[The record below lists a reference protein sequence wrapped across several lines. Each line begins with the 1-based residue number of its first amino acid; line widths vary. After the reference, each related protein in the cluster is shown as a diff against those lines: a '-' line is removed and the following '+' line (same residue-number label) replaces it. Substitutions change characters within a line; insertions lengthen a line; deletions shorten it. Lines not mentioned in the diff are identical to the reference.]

1 MTSERSGRLH
11 TAIPWRLSIII
22 EWANT
27 IWNGEDRAQQL
38 LDRLAEE
45 WQAICGNHYPSDLP
59 AAAIEFLRQRAPR
72 VELLIVS
79 GVAGVTALE
88 ADIRRRLP
96 ESFDVSIHV
105 AEGLEYYP
113 LKNFGA
119 GLAHGNLLL
128 FVDSD
133 VLPEK
138 GWLAHLLGCFA
149 RGDIHVVSG
158 QTYVEPKDFIS
169 RTFALGWSYELRDT
183 AAGLFAPRKFYAN
196 NIAFRAQVFHAS
208 GFPPVGLR
216 SRGAC
221 SQLGRTL
228 RGRGIEVWEDRATG
242 VDHPPPMGLRHITI
256 RALVHGR
263 DYYLH
268 DPRQRAFTGVTRATR
283 IARQRLIRGYKQTLR
298 HWRTVGL
305 RRQQVPAAMAVM
317 SYYYAVVVLGGLLTH
332 VRPSLTLRF
341 RL

>member
-1 MTSERSGRLH
+1 MGKYVLERRVASG
-11 TAIPWRLSIII
+11 A
-22 EWANT
+22 
-27 IWNGEDRAQQL
+27 L
-38 LDRLAEE
+38 LDRLGEE
-45 WQAICGNHYPSDLP
+45 WQDICADRYLDTLP
-59 AAAIEFLRQRAPR
+59 AAAIEFLQRRTPLL
-72 VELLIVS
+72 ELLIVS
-79 GVAGVTALE
+79 GTAGVTVLE

-96 ESFDVSIHV
+96 ESFEVSIHV

-119 GLAHGNLLL
+119 RLARGDFLL

-138 GWLAHLLGCFA
+138 GWLAHLLGSFA
-149 RGDIHVVSG
+149 RQDVHVVSG
-158 QTYVEPKDFIS
+158 QTYVAPRDFTS
-169 RTFALGWSYELRDT
+169 RAFALGWSYQLRDA
-183 AAGLFAPRKFYAN
+183 AAGFLVPPKFYAN
-196 NIAFRAQVFHAS
+196 NIAFRADVFRQS

-221 SQLGRTL
+221 SLLGRAL
-228 RGRGIEVWEDRATG
+228 ARRGIQVWENRNTG
-242 VDHPPPMGLRHITI
+242 VDHPPPAGLRHITV

-268 DPRQRAFTGVTRATR
+268 ESEPRSFAGVKRAAR
-283 IARQRLIRGYKQTLR
+283 IARRRLIRGYTQTLQ

-305 RRQQVPAAMAVM
+305 RRYQIPAAMAVM
-317 SYYYAVVVLGGLLTH
+317 SFYYAMVTLGGLLTH
-332 VRPSLTLRF
+332 LKPALTLRF

>member
-1 MTSERSGRLH
+1 MTSDNSAQGR
-11 TAIPWRLSIII
+11 TANPWRLSVII

-27 IWNGEDRAQQL
+27 TWNGEERALRL

-45 WQAICGNHYPSDLP
+45 WGEICADRYPNDLP
-59 AAAIEFLRQRAPR
+59 AATIELLKQRAPR
-72 VELLIVS
+72 LELLIVS
-79 GVAGVTALE
+79 GEPGITALE

-96 ESFDVSIHV
+96 ESVDLSIHI

-119 GLAHGNLLL
+119 GLACGEFLL

-133 VLPEK
+133 VLPER
-138 GWLAHLLGCFA
+138 GWLAHLLGSFA
-149 RGDIHVVSG
+149 RPDVHVVAG
-158 QTYVEPKDFIS
+158 QTYVEPHDFMS
-169 RTFALGWSYELRDT
+169 RTFALGWSYQLRD
-183 AAGLFAPRKFYAN
+183 ASAGLYVPRKFYAN
-196 NIAFRAQVFHAS
+196 NIAFRAEVFRQS

-221 SQLGRTL
+221 SLLGHTL
-228 RGRGIEVWEDRATG
+228 RRRGIQVWENRVTG
-242 VDHPPPMGLRHITI
+242 VDHPPPSGLRHITI

-268 DPRQRAFTGVTRATR
+268 DPQQRSFAGVTRATR
-283 IARQRLIRGYKQTLR
+283 IARQRLVRGYKQTLR

-305 RRQQVPAAMAVM
+305 HRHQVPAAMAVM
-317 SYYYAVVVLGGLLTH
+317 SFYYALVALGGLLTH
-332 VRPSLTLRF
+332 VRPALTVRF